1 MEIRPAMCSDLEA
14 VKHLLEAAGLPTAD
28 LDERL
33 IARFLVAARE
43 GRVLGAVAC
52 EPAGANC
59 GLLRSLVVAPDCQGR
74 GLGEHLVAEIEAVA
88 RSQGAQTLYLL
99 TETAQGFFDRM
110 GYVVTDRQ
118 QAPAEIRATSEF
130 ARLCP
135 AGAVCLRK
143 DLSLGIQ

>member
-1 MEIRPAMCSDLEA
+1 MPGDLGA

-33 IARFLVAARE
+33 IPRFLVAARE

-52 EPAGANC
+52 EPAGANS

-74 GLGEHLVAEIEAVA
+74 GLGERLVAEIETVG
-88 RSQGAQTLYLL
+88 RSQGVQTLYLL
-99 TETAQGFFDRM
+99 TETAQAFFDRL
-110 GYVVTDRQ
+110 GYLVTDRQ

-135 AGAVCLRK
+135 SSAVCMRK
-143 DLSLGIQ
+143 NIS